1 MRFFIAAIAA
11 CALAGCAGESE
22 LQPLPAIY
30 VSLAQKN
37 SAADVGA
44 MRDLINEYRRSR
56 GLEPLTVDPQL
67 NQVALDQA
75 LAMAAVDKTGHN
87 VGKGDLGHRLRNA
100 GVIRQRR
107 GENISAGYHTVAEA
121 FSGWRESPKHDAIM
135 LKPEIRRMGLGTAYV
150 PNSKYKVFWSLIV
163 TTEN

>member
-1 MRFFIAAIAA
+1 MRSIAAAIAA
-11 CALAGCAGESE
+11 ILLAGCTAATE

-37 SAADVGA
+37 SAADAGA
-44 MRDLINEYRRSR
+44 MRDLINTYRRAK
-56 GLEPLTVDPQL
+56 GLELLTIDPLL
-67 NQVALDQA
+67 NQAAIEQA
-75 LAMAAVDKTGHN
+75 LAMASADKVGHN

-100 GVIRQRR
+100 GIVRQRR

-121 FSGWRESPKHDAIM
+121 FSGWRESPQHDAIM

-150 PNSKYKVFWSLIV
+150 PDSKYRVFWSLIV